1 MVPSGEMAGRA
12 AGIEIRIRAPA
23 GVGSCHVSSRP
34 TNRSSDPGVGAGE
47 GGRRNRRETHRQFP
61 LVALPC
67 AVGLCCP
74 PLSRIGSLP
83 TQMLRGGGGAMSKT
97 SKAIVKCMT
106 AVAAVLT
113 STMGLA
119 AVAAAAVAD
128 TSVRKRQALG
138 PGLPTCSG
146 SGTACPCS
154 TPTSICGTATKAIR
168 AFWSGKVVHQGGPSD
183 VHSWWTLKRLPGWQS
198 LAGCGAAAARGAAA
212 SRHARSRSLRSP
224 AS

>member
-34 TNRSSDPGVGAGE
+34 TNRSSDRGVGAGE
-47 GGRRNRRETHRQFP
+47 EQPALWNRRETHRQFP

-128 TSVRKRQALG
+128 TSVRKRQALASRA
-138 PGLPTCSG
+138 PTVSLG

-154 TPTSICGTATKAIR
+154 TPTSTAAPRRRPSGLLVRQGRSPRR
-168 AFWSGKVVHQGGPSD
+168 AERRPR
-183 VHSWWTLKRLPGWQS
+183 WWTLKRLPGWQS
-198 LAGCGAAAARGAAA
+198 RQGAGRGGCT
-212 SRHARSRSLRSP
+212 RRSSITACEVAVAP
-224 AS
+224 